1 MRVLVTRARPEAATL
16 VARLEE
22 RGLEVA
28 VCPLIRIEP
37 LDGPSID
44 TSGYDWVVVTSRN
57 GARELAGR
65 WTGELRRVAAIG
77 PGTAEELRGYGVEP
91 VLVPRVSTQEGLL
104 AELPRPAGRVL
115 FAGAED
121 ARRLLVDELDAD
133 FVPLY
138 RTVPEL
144 PAEPPEADLA
154 VLASGSAARVFAQ
167 LGLAIPAVVM
177 GPQTAQAAR
186 AAGVEV
192 LAEAPQQTLAS
203 LVETVVSV
211 AAELEAVER

>member
-1 MRVLVTRARPEAATL
+1 VTRARPEAGTL
-16 VARLEE
+16 VSLLEA
-22 RGLEVA
+22 RGLEV
-28 VCPLIRIEP
+28 VECPLIRIEP
-37 LDGPSID
+37 LDGPAID

-77 PGTAEELRGYGVEP
+77 PGTAEELRLHGVEP

-104 AELPRPAGRVL
+104 AELPQPAGRVL

-121 ARRLLVDELDAD
+121 ARRQLVEALDAD

-144 PAEPPEADLA
+144 PSVPPEADLA

-177 GPQTAQAAR
+177 GPQTAAAAR
-186 AAGVEV
+186 EAGVHV
-192 LAEAPQQTLAS
+192 LAEAPAQTLES
-203 LVETVVSV
+203 LVDTVASTV
-211 AAELEAVER
+211 AELEAAG

>member
-1 MRVLVTRARPEAATL
+1 MRVLVTRARPEAGQL
-16 VARLEE
+16 VALLEA
-22 RGLEVA
+22 RGLEVV
-28 VCPLIRIEP
+28 VCPLIRIER
-37 LDGPSID
+37 LEGPGID
-44 TSGYDWVVVTSRN
+44 TSAYDWVVVTSRN
-57 GARELAGR
+57 GARELARR

-77 PGTAEELRGYGVEP
+77 PGTAEELRTHGIDP

-121 ARRLLVDELDAD
+121 ARRLLVEELDAD

-138 RTVPEL
+138 RTVAEL
-144 PAEPPEADLA
+144 PDVAPEAELA

-167 LGLAIPAVVM
+167 LGVPIPAVVM
-177 GPQTAQAAR
+177 GPQTASAAR

-192 LAEAPQQTLAS
+192 VAEAPEQTLAS
-203 LVETVVSV
+203 LVDTVVA
-211 AAELEAVER
+211 AAERLQAA

>member
-1 MRVLVTRARPEAATL
+1 VSLLEA
-16 VARLEE
+16 
-22 RGLEVA
+22 RGLEV
-28 VCPLIRIEP
+28 VTCPLIRIEP
-37 LDGPSID
+37 IAGPEID
-44 TSGYDWVVVTSRN
+44 TSGYDWVIVTSRN

-77 PGTAEELRGYGVEP
+77 PGTAEELRAHAIEP
-91 VLVPRVSTQEGLL
+91 VLVPSVSTQEGLL
-104 AELPRPAGRVL
+104 AQLPRPAGRVL

-121 ARRLLVDELDAD
+121 ARRLLVEELDAD

-144 PAEPPEADLA
+144 PDVAPEADLA

-167 LGLAIPAVVM
+167 LRAGIPAVVM
-177 GPQTAQAAR
+177 GPQTAAAAR

-192 LAEAPQQTLAS
+192 LAEAPAQTLES
-203 LVETVVSV
+203 LVDTV
-211 AAELEAVER
+211 AAAVAQLQAAS